1 MRTVKKAKRMQS
13 LAAGIKRDRRTIAFV
28 PTMGALHEGHLSL
41 IRKAKK
47 LGDIV
52 VVSIYVNRTQFGPG
66 EDLQKYPRTLD
77 RDKRLLRLLDVD
89 CLFLPGDSEM
99 YPSGYLT
106 YVESEGI
113 TSILEGKSR
122 PTHFRGVTTVV
133 AKLFNIV
140 QPDVAV
146 FGQKDAQQAVVIKKM
161 VADLNMPVKVIVAPT
176 VREKTGLALSSRNR
190 YLSSEQIR
198 RASCIYQGLKR
209 GRELVN
215 SGVTDGK
222 RVVSEI
228 RRHIDAVEGTV
239 VDYISINDAN
249 NLDHVGEITREVL
262 ISAAVELDGVRLI
275 DNIRAKPGR
284 TGR

>member
-146 FGQKDAQQAVVIKKM
+146 FGQKDAQQAAVIKKM

>member
-13 LAAGIKRDRRTIAFV
+13 LAAGIKRSSGTIALV

-41 IRKAKK
+41 VRKAKK
-47 LGDIV
+47 LGDIA

-66 EDLQKYPRTLD
+66 EDFEKYPRALE
-77 RDKRLLRLLDVD
+77 RDKRLLRMLDVD
-89 CLFLPGDSEM
+89 YLFLPDDSEM

-106 YVESEGI
+106 YVETEGI

-140 QPDVAV
+140 RPDVAI
-146 FGQKDAQQAVVIKKM
+146 FGQKDAQQAVVIGRM
-161 VADLNMPVKVIVAPT
+161 VADLNFPVKVIVAPT
-176 VREKTGLALSSRNR
+176 VREKMGLALSSRNR
-190 YLSSEQIR
+190 YFSSEQIR
-198 RASCIYQGLKR
+198 RASCIYKGLKR
-209 GRELVN
+209 GRELIN
-215 SGVTDGK
+215 SGVTDSK
-222 RVVSEI
+222 KVVSEI
-228 RRHIDAVEGTV
+228 RKIIDDAEGTT

-249 NLDHVGEITREVL
+249 TLDHVRKITKEVL